1 MRKRISFV
9 SNSSSSSFLLGFND
23 LSDFDKLREFCYKY
37 DDGKEYFDTFFED
50 VKNSDRKTPKN
61 VRKFLIGI
69 FERKIWWH
77 SFKHEYGESYYLF
90 EKHPRDELA
99 EIGIQM
105 DANMEKLDPIMDEGI
120 KLAESKKKGE
130 MLDYEALHKIS
141 MKYAQEVYKSAS
153 KRWKNLVEIGYS
165 DEDGEFWGDM
175 EHMFMSNIMVKQRD
189 NYALVV
195 YNQH

>member
-37 DDGKEYFDTFFED
+37 DDGKQYFDTFFED

-77 SFKHEYGESYYLF
+77 SFKHEYGESYLF
-90 EKHPRDELA
+90 ETPPRDQLA

-165 DEDGEFWGDM
+165 DEDGEFWSNM

-189 NYALVV
+189 NYAIVV
-195 YNQH
+195 YDQH